1 MPETPVFSTA
11 AVAAPHARAAEIGQA
26 ILASGGNAIEAV
38 IAMAATCAVVLPH
51 LNGLGGDGFLLVR
64 EPRGR
69 VHAIDASGPAG
80 TLATID
86 RYRQKE
92 YEAVPPHGPD
102 AALTVAGIVAGWS
115 LGLELA
121 KALGGQLPLD
131 MLLADAIRLAREGY
145 AVSPSE
151 VRARVDSG
159 LLDAPHFFGTFL
171 VDGKRPE
178 AGAIRRQPKL
188 ADTLERLSHAGL
200 LDFYRGDVGREIAL
214 DLERIESPIMR
225 RDLESYRARVA
236 NPLTVRLRQADVYSL
251 PAPTEGLA
259 SLLALGIADRRGIR
273 PGETAEYHHGM
284 IEAAKRA
291 LAVRDRLITDP
302 PEVEGELADRLV
314 GSALE
319 REALQIDRHR
329 AAAYSLPRRVEGS
342 SVWIGCIDKDGL
354 AVSYAQS
361 IHGAFGSGCVLPT
374 TGIHWHNRG
383 AAFSLDSTSTNPL
396 VPGRKPPHTLN
407 PALAVFADHRVLAYG
422 APTQIQ
428 EQIVSRYADLGMS
441 LAGAVEAPR
450 WTLARGGDGG
460 TVLRMEDGFDPS
472 VMRALA
478 QLGHPVEE
486 IGRPYPDAAC
496 QAGMIVRH
504 ARNGRVEAMHDPR
517 GDGGA
522 LGL

>member
-1 MPETPVFSTA
+1 MPSMPQ
-11 AVAAPHARAAEIGQA
+11 ARPE
-26 ILASGGNAIEAV
+26 
-38 IAMAATCAVVLPH
+38 
-51 LNGLGGDGFLLVR
+51 R
-64 EPRGR
+64 
-69 VHAIDASGPAG
+69 
-80 TLATID
+80 
-86 RYRQKE
+86 
-92 YEAVPPHGPD
+92 
-102 AALTVAGIVAGWS
+102 LTVPGIVAGWS

-121 KALGGQLPLD
+121 KALGGQLPPD
-131 MLLADAIRLAREGY
+131 MLLVDAIGLARDGY

-151 VRARVDSG
+151 ARARVDSS
-159 LLDAPHFFGTFL
+159 LLDAPHFSGTFL

-178 AGAIRRQPKL
+178 AGALRRQPKL

-214 DLERIESPIMR
+214 DLERMESPIVR
-225 RDLESYRARVA
+225 RDLEAYRARVA
-236 NPLTVRLRQADVYSL
+236 NPLSVRLRQADVYSL

-259 SLLALGIADRRGIR
+259 SLLALGIADRPGIR
-273 PGETAEYHHGM
+273 PGETAEYLHGM

-291 LAVRDRLITDP
+291 LALCDRLITDP
-302 PEVEGELADRLV
+302 REVEGELADRLA

-319 REALQIDRHR
+319 REALQIDRRR
-329 AAAYSLPRRVEGS
+329 AAAYALPRRVEGS
-342 SVWIGCIDKDGL
+342 GVWIGCIDKDGL

-361 IHGAFGSGCVLPT
+361 VHGPFGSGCVLPT

-383 AAFSLDSTSTNPL
+383 AAFSLDSANTNPL

-422 APTQIQ
+422 APTQILA
-428 EQIVSRYADLGMS
+428 QIFSRYADLGMS

-450 WTLARGGDGG
+450 WTLARSGDGG

-472 VMRALA
+472 LTRALA

-486 IGRPYPDAAC
+486 IGLPYPDPVG

-504 ARNGRVEAMHDPR
+504 GRNGRVEAMHDPR
-517 GDGGA
+517 GEGGA
-522 LGL
+522 RGL